1 MNHRTVVH
9 KSSTLALLTTLVL
22 SLLFTQGA
30 SAQADTPK
38 TADATANLYLPLIT
52 GGTGNPNP
60 GTQLP
65 EKFVGTWFTGN
76 APLNDFYNPTTGE
89 WRDVN
94 GIGQMYNFASNGD
107 YTYTAFARFQ
117 TGACKSEVSV
127 YKQGTASIN
136 GTALTL
142 TTNASKTRTVTVC
155 PTPHESITEG
165 SQAPVTVEWTLG
177 PNDSGII
184 KLITTA
190 EGSEGPVE
198 TEFAKIGMAE
208 SLVGIWYEGDLR
220 ADGFYDPA
228 TKTFDPNSGEGSWY
242 EIAADAS
249 YRHGEHGF
257 SAPNAQGCVL
267 EGWVYETGIIEVR
280 GGALTIKPQNGIL
293 RLVNS
298 CDGTPTVTDPWV
310 AEPNNFA
317 WKHLNPNGDV
327 KLVLIQLMPFAEYI
341 FHR

>member
-1 MNHRTVVH
+1 MNTRMMARQR
-9 KSSTLALLTTLVL
+9 STLALLTALLL
-22 SLLFTQGA
+22 SLLFTQVA
-30 SAQADTPK
+30 SAQA
-38 TADATANLYLPLIT
+38 ATQPAAANVNVYLPLIT
-52 GGTGNPNP
+52 GSVGDPNP
-60 GTQLP
+60 GPSLP

-94 GIGQMYNFASNGD
+94 GIGQMYKFASNGD

-117 TGACKSEVSV
+117 TGACRSEVSV
-127 YKQGTASIN
+127 YKQGGVSISGN
-136 GTALTL
+136 SLTL

-190 EGSEGPVE
+190 AGSEGPVE
-198 TEFAKIGMAE
+198 TEFSKIGMAE
-208 SLVGIWYEGDLR
+208 SLVGLWYEGDLSEE
-220 ADGFYDPA
+220 GFYDPA
-228 TKTFDPNSGEGSWY
+228 TKTFDLNSGEGSWY
-242 EIAADAS
+242 EFAANAT
-249 YRHGEHGF
+249 YQHGEHGF

-267 EGWVYETGIIEVR
+267 EGWVYETGVIEVI
-280 GGALTIKPQNGIL
+280 GGALTIKPQSGIL

-310 AEPNNFA
+310 ADPNNFA
-317 WKHLNPNGDV
+317 WKHLDPHGDI
-327 KLVLIQLMPFAEYI
+327 KLVLIQLMPFAEYT